1 MLPQGVYIL
10 HVLGTYIG
18 NGYIE
23 YIYFMLL
30 YKREQQVER
39 TLVLLYADYFF
50 LHNQNRP
57 KINENRE

>member
-39 TLVLLYADYFF
+39 TLVLLYADNLF